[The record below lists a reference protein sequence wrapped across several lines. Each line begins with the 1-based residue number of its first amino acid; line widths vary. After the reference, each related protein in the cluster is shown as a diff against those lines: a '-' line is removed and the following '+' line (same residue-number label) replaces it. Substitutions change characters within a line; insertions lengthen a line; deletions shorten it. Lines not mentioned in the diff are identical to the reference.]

1 MESLKRFL
9 DELYFFKGLEPA
21 YIDLLVGCASNV
33 RFTPG
38 EFLFHEGEKADNFYV
53 IRSGRVTVEQPV
65 PGFGSLTIQTLS
77 EEDVVG
83 WSWLFAPHIARINIK
98 CQRET
103 HALAFDG
110 SCLRS
115 KCEENHDL
123 GYELIRRFSH
133 VVISRLQATRLQ
145 LVEVCK
151 QPANLVM

>member
-9 DELYFFKGLEPA
+9 NELEFFKGLDPA
-21 YIDLLVGCASNV
+21 YLDLLVGCASNV
-33 RFTPG
+33 RFSAG

-53 IRSGRVTVEQPV
+53 IRSGRVTVEQPL

-77 EEDVVG
+77 EGDVVG
-83 WSWLFAPHIARINIK
+83 WSWLFEPHMARINIK
-98 CQRET
+98 SQHET
-103 HALAFDG
+103 RALAFDG
-110 SCLRS
+110 SCLRG

-123 GYELIRRFSH
+123 GYELMRRFSH

-151 QPANLVM
+151 HPANLVM